1 MFDIGFYHPL
11 VIHFAISLLIIGVL
25 LRWISFTGRAPFT
38 GPAAATLLLLGIVAV
53 VAAAWSGEDAHVAVE
68 AIPSIA
74 PAVRAHQMW
83 GERTRNVVLGVAT
96 CEALALVLKR
106 RGRAR
111 PALLA
116 SGILGL
122 VGVFCL
128 GETGKLGG
136 DLVYAHAGGVGIHSG
151 NPEDVGRLL
160 LAGLYHQAQLDER
173 TGRLDE
179 AAALVRLAAQR
190 FPSDP
195 AVQLLAAEFLL
206 VDQHDPGAALV
217 TLGNIVIPKE
227 EQRLRFR
234 HGWLTVDA
242 LVALKQ
248 PERALVT
255 LQELQTEFPD
265 SARVRRRLE
274 EVNKDGRK
282 PLQEDRDYRTP

>member
-11 VIHFAISLLIIGVL
+11 VIHFAISFLIVGVL
-25 LRWISFTGRAPFT
+25 LRWISLTGRAPFT
-38 GPAAATLLLLGIVAV
+38 GPAAATLLLLGMGAV
-53 VAAAWSGEDAHVAVE
+53 VAAAWSGEDAHVSVE

-83 GERTRNVVLGVAT
+83 GERTRNVVLGVAI
-96 CEALALVLKR
+96 CEALAFILKR

-122 VGVFCL
+122 VSVFCL

-160 LAGLYHQAQLDER
+160 LAGLYHQAQLDAH
-173 TGRLDE
+173 TGRLDD

-195 AVQLLAAEFLL
+195 ARNSGLL
-206 VDQHDPGAALV
+206 
-217 TLGNIVIPKE
+217 
-227 EQRLRFR
+227 
-234 HGWLTVDA
+234 
-242 LVALKQ
+242 
-248 PERALVT
+248 
-255 LQELQTEFPD
+255 
-265 SARVRRRLE
+265 
-274 EVNKDGRK
+274 
-282 PLQEDRDYRTP
+282 